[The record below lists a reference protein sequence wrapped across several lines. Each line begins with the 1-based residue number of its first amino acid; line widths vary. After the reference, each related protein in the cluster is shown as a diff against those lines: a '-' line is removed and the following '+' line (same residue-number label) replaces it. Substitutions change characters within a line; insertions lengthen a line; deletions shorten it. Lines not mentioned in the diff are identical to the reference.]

1 MARKSSNGASAAEAE
16 PTKKERQTIYI
27 DTDVLER
34 AKNFVVAT
42 RGMTLARFAENAF
55 RRELER
61 AEKANG
67 GPFPPR
73 SEPLQ
78 VGRPLK

>member
-1 MARKSSNGASAAEAE
+1 MARKSSNGTAAPAAEK
-16 PTKKERQTIYI
+16 PTKDRQTIYI
-27 DTDVLER
+27 DTEVLER
-34 AKNFVVAT
+34 AKNYVVAT
-42 RGMTLARFAENAF
+42 RGMTLARFAETAM

-61 AEKANG
+61 AEKSNG